1 MEIKLLKQMVNI
13 PVQFHLWQIYF
24 SLVISKS
31 LVIYSIHLLI
41 KDLIQSFRYSVT
53 TNSDPATDSYS

>member
-1 MEIKLLKQMVNI
+1 MVNI
-13 PVQFHLWQIYF
+13 PNQFHLWQIYF

-31 LVIYSIHLLI
+31 LVIYFIHLLI